1 MSKSTSIFS
10 ALICTFIWGTTF
22 IAQDT
27 GMKVIGPYVFNGVR
41 FFVGF
46 LALVPFYLLLEKKNT
61 YKVLSKNKK
70 KFINLSILI
79 GLFLFLGTVFQQVA
93 LLYTD
98 VANAAFFTIF
108 YVPMVPIIVFFL
120 YKKNIHWSVWL
131 SVVLCVIGGYLLTNF
146 NDATVRLGDTLVILG
161 AVFWS
166 LHIIFIGKIIEE
178 FNAPILIGLIQTI
191 IVSFFSIILALIF
204 EDIVLKNI
212 LEQKT
217 QILYAGILSGGIAF
231 VLQIYAQ
238 KNISPAPAAIIFS
251 LEGVFATIA
260 AWIILSQIL
269 NLNNILGCIFILV
282 GVLISQLL
290 PEINVLRINNNK
302 KY

>member
-1 MSKSTSIFS
+1 MSKSLSIFS

-61 YKVLSKNKK
+61 HKVVSKNRT
-70 KFINLSILI
+70 KFFYLSILI
-79 GLFLFLGTVFQQVA
+79 GFFLFLGTVFQQVA

-98 VANAAFFTIF
+98 IANAAFFTIF

-120 YKKNIHWSVWL
+120 FKKNIHWSVWP
-131 SVVLCVIGGYLLTNF
+131 SVILCVIGGYLLTNF
-146 NDATVRLGDTLVILG
+146 HDATVRLGDTLVIIG
-161 AVFWS
+161 AIFWS

-178 FNAPILIGLIQTI
+178 FNAPILIGLIQTL
-191 IVSFFSIILALIF
+191 IVSACSIILALIF
-204 EDIVLKNI
+204 EDFILKNI
-212 LEQKT
+212 LDQKI

-260 AWIILSQIL
+260 AWILLSQIL
-269 NLNNILGCIFILV
+269 NLNNILGCVFILS

-290 PEINVLRINNNK
+290 PEMETT
-302 KY
+302 KYKQ